1 VDQVC
6 GGALD
11 ALAAALPQLV
21 SLKLDA
27 YKLESELVGGKFS
40 KVSRRSMLLNQRDY
54 ASNEGGHE
62 LRRRWP
68 RLQTGLVQELGLP

>member
-21 SLKLDA
+21 SLELDTNKLD
-27 YKLESELVGGKFS
+27 SELVGGS
-40 KVSRRSMLLNQRDY
+40 KVSRRSMLLNQLDY
-54 ASNEGGHE
+54 ATNEGGHE
-62 LRRRWP
+62 LCRRWP
-68 RLQTGLVQELGLP
+68 RLQTGLVHELVLP